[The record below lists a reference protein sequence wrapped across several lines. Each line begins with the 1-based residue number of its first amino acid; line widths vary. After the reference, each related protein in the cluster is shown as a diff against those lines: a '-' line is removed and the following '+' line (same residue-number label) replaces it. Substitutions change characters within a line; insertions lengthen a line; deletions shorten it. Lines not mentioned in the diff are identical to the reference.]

1 MIKRSSRTPVP
12 GKPDQ
17 HSLDGRL
24 TNLGFG
30 VFVAALALGVLIS
43 LWFQATTCFESC
55 RTSRTTLAYVVT
67 YSGFAAAC
75 VLAFGGAR
83 RAAGRGT
90 MRAIWPAVGIVVV
103 FVSIVIGIK
112 IAESV

>member
-1 MIKRSSRTPVP
+1 MP
-12 GKPDQ
+12 GEPDQ
-17 HSLDGRL
+17 KSLDGRL

-43 LWFQATTCFESC
+43 LWFQAAGTCFESC
-55 RTSRTTLAYVVT
+55 RTSRTTLAYVIT
-67 YSGFAAAC
+67 YIGFAAAG

-103 FVSIVIGIK
+103 FVSTVIGVK
-112 IAESV
+112 IAESI